1 MTYTQALLKKKA
13 KQQDDN
19 DALIDTAVVL
29 GGAGLG
35 YLTSKVVDPQAN
47 TALNAALFLTGSSGG
62 VQVFCLKSKKHRKN
76 EL

>member
-62 VQVFCLKSKKHRKN
+62 CRSFA
-76 EL
+76 